1 MFAHDLHMSM
11 ASPGRTVLST
21 NETDIHGMTEL
32 FLTVASNIHITMHSL
47 ICTTWNCQIFF
58 PLFTTV
64 TTHSLIYTMW
74 SSQISFFPFYYSD
87 NRVLSTEFVNLPP
100 KKLYPEY
107 YELIDKPIDFKKI
120 KVRAT

>member
-1 MFAHDLHMSM
+1 MY
-11 ASPGRTVLST
+11 
-21 NETDIHGMTEL
+21 
-32 FLTVASNIHITMHSL
+32 LTVASNTHSALHLL
-47 ICTTWNCQIFF
+47 ICTT
-58 PLFTTV
+58 
-64 TTHSLIYTMW
+64 W

-120 KVRAT
+120 KVRAVRGYIVLIYTVSVYHL